1 MELKSNFGTSKSSL
15 ESDRSIL
22 EKLQTEIK
30 GVFFR
35 VIQLMLKDEEQSI
48 PFTCIGIVI
57 QYMQITYIIF
67 NRQIWKVWQ
76 NEIITKQLN
85 NIFGYV
91 LLTPYFEMISFQGF
105 VAMMYVCLGLLLFAM
120 MLIFL
125 LSYSISKSK
134 SSFTWPIMLLRFL
147 MSLFLQVL
155 YMPIID
161 LLFSMLSCTTNQN
174 GVLMHVLF
182 DFECWVNIHI
192 VHSVVAIFGVILFVI
207 LCLHF
212 SLLYFEP
219 RYQPLEASSKLSGRA
234 NAVFLIYQLIMVI
247 CYTFM
252 NGRNYDYLM
261 ILIML
266 IGSFIIFWK
275 IHIEQPFNN
284 LYIQKAW
291 SMLVALN
298 LWGVILICFAKFL
311 EGVLFIGTVYA
322 WIAGLPLMIAAIIKS
337 EKLHYDLLLLN
348 LNKVQDP
355 DQIVQLTNYLL
366 KLLYK
371 SPLNSNCSLL
381 IDGFLEIHKATCTR
395 EDCYLKQKKMI
406 NQRQQKPLFKEGTII
421 ERDIDLLMVMAQ
433 IYFNQIKKF
442 PNEINLRI
450 RYAFFLLDN
459 MKQRQQAINELI
471 QAETLSPSLDNDFV
485 IFRYKKIIEE
495 EMNAAQNETL
505 GNLDVATEIAFQ
517 NNMRSFQNKIER
529 ATLMHMDF
537 WSQLQEDSPD
547 LGKMNEIGSKINQAI
562 IQVEELWN
570 KMQKMT
576 QNLPKAMRLYAKF
589 IIEVLQDKDYGES
602 LLDKSKLLQ
611 TQNNKMKNK
620 QSIQLISSEEIGYE
634 SQPILLVSAA
644 QEKFAQIINLNLAA
658 CNLFGYNKSEMI
670 NRKINIFMPNLYS
683 KFHDAYV
690 ENFLQSNDNKNINKD
705 RLIYIKMKSNYI
717 MPCYIYLKII
727 QSLDENVS
735 LAAQFRVL
743 KSFKPTCYLVL
754 DNEEIIDSISSSC
767 IPLLNLDSKQ
777 ISHKKT
783 SISEIFPNYLQQ
795 KQIFLS
801 KTGGQI
807 LFSLATSSAVSNSQ
821 LASQEFDEGEKKGEC
836 IQFQC
841 FTSEVFN
848 ELGDQVVGYI
858 VKLEQQMQDI
868 SMNLEINQPHQKVL
882 TNSMQFK
889 FNPSKFLYQGE
900 FVSDS
905 NSQRV
910 DQTILWDQ
918 NDQSSMI
925 SSVQPG
931 ADLIKSQIKSERS
944 DDCNIQIQ
952 SKINYAEG
960 IKIVRLFE
968 NRVQDIDDKEDM
980 ISEEDD
986 QQGRS
991 VFQRQQD
998 VDNDQ
1003 DGQIQDFNNI
1013 FKSRKNL
1020 SLVVNNQ
1027 ITPQVIKQLSWT
1039 ANFIIL
1045 LLVALSF
1052 SDFFVCQAQYDEI
1065 YSTLELVEFTNLRTA
1080 ELHSILTSVQNLQM
1094 LNLNIFQINSTEAII
1109 AFEKAQKTKLNNSI
1123 QLVSQ
1128 LNKGLMLSN
1137 IFISDQLNE
1146 LQSKDVVK
1154 MKFGEQYQNYDL
1166 MEATEQIVSKALN
1179 IRDKQLSKIIYED
1192 DDVEFIIYNL
1202 LNDLVF
1208 QMRNS
1213 SNLYANGL
1221 TIKTSE
1227 KKETFQIILG
1237 ISAGALGLGL
1247 LMLTIITLSVNKIQ
1261 EEILSMFLD
1270 IPDKTV
1276 KYLYNKSENF
1286 ISNLQLGE
1294 DDDVLSDLEELEKEE
1309 QEELNKTLK
1318 SKRKKKKFKNTN
1330 KEQRNYIFAF
1340 FFVILLIQAYFIF
1353 NYFMSDALLSNL
1365 AQLVPEI
1372 NATSRAEGFY
1382 RFADNAQRSL
1392 YINRNITIENDDSYI
1407 KVKENI
1413 DKLYALDSSIHQ
1425 EHSLNVDITNSIYSD
1440 AFKELFMLQPCT
1452 ILSSYLED
1460 LEEPDCQAFADGA
1473 IYQGMAV
1480 GMARYFENL
1489 RYIMTIYD
1497 QFWNN
1502 TKANFTLI
1510 ARGFTTFKN
1519 ITKNSDNISN
1529 FILNL
1534 NNFNQSK
1541 EARVIQEVYNRGTF
1555 RYLMDKMQ
1563 LSIGKDIED
1572 AKTQRL
1578 ALFIVFEVLL
1588 FVIYFIL
1595 WLPLVLKLT
1604 RDVWRTRSMIM
1615 MIPLR
1620 VIQKIR
1626 SIKQFIKDFL
1636 HTRELEV

>member
-1 MELKSNFGTSKSSL
+1 MELKSNFGTSQGSL
-15 ESDRSIL
+15 DSDRSVF
-22 EKLQTEIK
+22 EKLQMEMK

-35 VIQLMLKDEEQSI
+35 VISLMLKDEEQSI
-48 PFTCIGIVI
+48 VLTCIGILI
-57 QYMQITYIIF
+57 QYTQITYIIF
-67 NRQIWKVWQ
+67 NRKIWKVWQ
-76 NEIITKQLN
+76 NEILTKQLN
-85 NIFGYV
+85 KIFGYV
-91 LLTPYFEMISFQGF
+91 LLTPYFEMTSFGGF
-105 VAMMYVCLGLLLFAM
+105 VAMIYVSLGLLLFAL
-120 MLIFL
+120 MLVFL

-147 MSLFLQVL
+147 MTLFLQVL

-161 LLFSMLSCTTNQN
+161 MLFSMLSCVDDQN
-174 GVLMHVLF
+174 GKIIHQLF
-182 DFECWVNIHI
+182 DIECWVNIHI
-192 VHSVVAIFGVILFVI
+192 VHSVVAIFGVIFYFI
-207 LCLHF
+207 LCLLF
-212 SLLYFEP
+212 TLLYFEP
-219 RYQPLEASSKLSGRA
+219 RYKPHEATSKQSGRA
-234 NAVFLIYQLIMVI
+234 NAIFLIYQFIMVI
-247 CYTFM
+247 SYTFM
-252 NGRNYDYLM
+252 NGKSYDYLM

-284 LYIQKAW
+284 FYIQKAW

-311 EGVLFIGTVYA
+311 EGILFQGTIYA
-322 WIAGLPLMIAAIIKS
+322 WIAGVPLMIAAIIKS
-337 EKLHYDLLLLN
+337 DKLHYDLLLLN

-355 DQIVQLTNYLL
+355 DQIVSLTNHLL

-371 SPLNSNCSLL
+371 SPLNSHSSLL

-395 EDCYLKQKKMI
+395 EDCYLKQKKII
-406 NQRQQKPLFKEGTII
+406 NQRQQKPLFKEGTIS
-421 ERDIDLLMVMAQ
+421 ERDVDLLMIMAQ

-471 QAETLSPSLDNDFV
+471 QAESLNPTLDNDFI
-485 IFRYKKIIEE
+485 IFRYKRIIEE
-495 EMNAAQNETL
+495 EINAAQNESF
-505 GNLDVATEIAFQ
+505 GNLDIASELAFQ
-517 NNMRSFQNKIER
+517 NNMRQFQNKIER

-547 LGKMNEIGSKINQAI
+547 LGKMNEIGYKINLAI
-562 IQVEELWN
+562 LQVEDLWN
-570 KMQKMT
+570 KMQKLT

-589 IIEVLQDKDYGES
+589 IIEVLQDKDFGEE
-602 LLDKSKLLQ
+602 LLEKSKKLQ
-611 TQNNKMKNK
+611 QQNNKMKNK
-620 QSIQLISSEEIGYE
+620 QIIQLISSDEIGYE
-634 SQPILLVSAA
+634 SQPILLVSAS
-644 QEKFAQIINLNLAA
+644 QEKFAQITNLNLAA

-727 QSLDENVS
+727 QSLDENVQ

-743 KSFKPTCYLVL
+743 KSFKPSCYLIL
-754 DNEEIIDSISSSC
+754 DNEEIIDSLSSSC

-783 SISEIFPNYLQQ
+783 SITEIFPNYIQQ
-795 KQIFLS
+795 KELFLS
-801 KTGGQI
+801 KTGGPI
-807 LFSLATSSAVSNSQ
+807 LFNLASSSVISNSQ
-821 LASQEFDEGEKKGEC
+821 LASQEFDEGEKKNEC

-841 FTSEVFN
+841 FTNEVFN
-848 ELGDQVVGYI
+848 ELKDQVVGYI
-858 VKLEQQMQDI
+858 VKLEQQIQDM
-868 SMNLEINQPHQKVL
+868 SMNLEINQPYQKAII
-882 TNSMQFK
+882 NSMQFK
-889 FNPSKFLYQGE
+889 FNPQRCLYQGE
-900 FVSDS
+900 FVCET

-925 SSVQPG
+925 SSLQQG
-931 ADLIKSQIKSERS
+931 GDLIKSQIKSEKS
-944 DDCNIQIQ
+944 DEVNILTQT
-952 SKINYAEG
+952 KINYAEG
-960 IKIVRLFE
+960 IKLVRLFE
-968 NRVQDIDDKEDM
+968 NRVQEIDDREDM
-980 ISEEDD
+980 ISEDDD

-998 VDNDQ
+998 VDNDL

-1020 SLVVNNQ
+1020 SSIVNNQ
-1027 ITPQVIKQLSWT
+1027 ITPQELKKLNWT
-1039 ANFIIL
+1039 TNFIIL
-1045 LLVALSF
+1045 SLVALSF
-1052 SDFFVCQAQYDEI
+1052 SEFFVSQALYNEI
-1065 YSTLELVEFTNLRTA
+1065 YQTVELVEQTNQRTA
-1080 ELHSILTSVQNLQM
+1080 ELHSILSSVQNLQM
-1094 LNLNIFQINSTEAII
+1094 LNLNIWQMNTTEAIN
-1109 AFEKAQKTKLNNSI
+1109 AFEKTQKTLLNNSI

-1128 LNKGLMLSN
+1128 LNKNLMLSD
-1137 IFISDQLNE
+1137 IFISDELNE
-1146 LQSKDVVK
+1146 LQKQDVVRI
-1154 MKFGEQYQNYDL
+1154 KFADQYETYDI

-1179 IRDKQLSKIIYED
+1179 IREKQLSKIVYED
-1192 DDVEFIIYNL
+1192 DDVEFILYNL

-1208 QMRNS
+1208 QLRNS
-1213 SNLYANGL
+1213 SNLYAKGL
-1221 TIKTSE
+1221 TQKTKNKQSLE
-1227 KKETFQIILG
+1227 IILG
-1237 ISAGALGLGL
+1237 ISAGALGFGL
-1247 LMLTIITLSVNKIQ
+1247 LVLIIITLSVNKIQ

-1286 ISNLQLGE
+1286 ISNLQIGE
-1294 DDDVLSDLEELEKEE
+1294 DDDILSELDELEKEE
-1309 QEELNKTLK
+1309 LEELNRTLK

-1330 KEQRNYIFAF
+1330 KDQRNYIFAF
-1340 FFVILLIQAYFIF
+1340 FFVILLLQAYFIF
-1353 NYFMSDALLSNL
+1353 NYFISDTLLSNL
-1365 AQLVPEI
+1365 EQLVPEI
-1372 NATSRAEGFY
+1372 NATCRAEGFY
-1382 RFADNAQRSL
+1382 RFCDNAQRSL
-1392 YINRNITIENDDSYI
+1392 YINRNITIENQDAYTI
-1407 KVKENI
+1407 VKQNV

-1425 EHSLNVDITNSIYSD
+1425 EHSLNVEITNSIYAN
-1440 AFKELFMLQPCT
+1440 AFKEIFMLQPCT
-1452 ILSSYLED
+1452 ILSSYLQNLSEA
-1460 LEEPDCQAFADGA
+1460 DCQAFADGA

-1480 GMARYFENL
+1480 GIARYFENL
-1489 RYIMTIYD
+1489 RYMMTIYD

-1502 TKANFTLI
+1502 SKANFTAI

-1519 ITKNSDNISN
+1519 ITKNQDNISN
-1529 FILNL
+1529 YILNL

-1541 EARVIQEVYNRGTF
+1541 EARTIQEIYNRGTF
-1555 RYLMDKMQ
+1555 RYLIKQ
-1563 LSIGKDIED
+1563 LKTSINQDIED
-1572 AKTQRL
+1572 IKTQRL

-1588 FVIYFIL
+1588 FIIYFML
-1595 WLPLVLKLT
+1595 WLPLVLKMT

-1615 MIPLR
+1615 MIPLK

-1636 HTRELEV
+1636 NTRELEI

>member
-15 ESDRSIL
+15 ESDRSVL
-22 EKLQTEIK
+22 EKLQVEMK
-30 GVFFR
+30 GVFYR

-48 PFTCIGIVI
+48 PFTCIGIAI

-85 NIFGYV
+85 KIFGYV
-91 LLTPYFEMISFQGF
+91 LLTPYFEMVNFSGF
-105 VAMMYVCLGLLLFAM
+105 VAMMYVCLGLLLFAL
-120 MLIFL
+120 MLMFL
-125 LSYSISKSK
+125 LSYSVSKSK

-155 YMPIID
+155 YMPIVD
-161 LLFSMLSCTTNQN
+161 LLFSMLSCADNQA
-174 GVLMHVLF
+174 GVLQHQLF
-182 DFECWVNIHI
+182 DVECWVNIHI
-192 VHSVVAIFGVILFVI
+192 VHSVVAIFGVILFFI
-207 LCLHF
+207 LCLLF
-212 SLLYFEP
+212 SLLYYEP
-219 RYQPLEASSKLSGRA
+219 RYQPLEASSKKSGRA
-234 NAVFLIYQLIMVI
+234 NAVLLTYQLIMVI

-252 NGRNYDYLM
+252 TGKNYDYLM

-322 WIAGLPLMIAAIIKS
+322 WLAGVPLMIAAIIKS

-355 DQIVQLTNYLL
+355 DQIVQLTNHLL

-371 SPLNSNCSLL
+371 SPLNSNCSFL

-459 MKQRQQAINELI
+459 MKQRQQALNELI

-495 EMNAAQNETL
+495 EMNTAQNETF
-505 GNLDVATEIAFQ
+505 GNLDFATEIAFQ
-517 NNMRSFQNKIER
+517 NNMRQFQNKIER

-537 WSQLQEDSPD
+537 WSQLQEESPD
-547 LGKMNEIGSKINQAI
+547 LGKMNEIGSKINLAI
-562 IQVEELWN
+562 LQVEELWN
-570 KMQKMT
+570 RMQKMT

-589 IIEVLQDKDYGES
+589 IIEVLQDKEFGEQ
-602 LLDKSKLLQ
+602 LLDKSKQLQ

-620 QSIQLISSEEIGYE
+620 QTISIFTSDEINFE
-634 SQPILLVSAA
+634 SQPILLVSAS

-735 LAAQFRVL
+735 LVAQFRVL
-743 KSFKPTCYLVL
+743 KSFKPTCYLIL

-783 SISEIFPNYLQQ
+783 SITEIFSNYQQQ
-795 KQIFLS
+795 KQLFLS
-801 KTGGQI
+801 KIGGQI
-807 LFSLATSSAVSNSQ
+807 MFNLNSSSAVSNSH
-821 LASQEFDEGEKKGEC
+821 LASQEFEEAEKKGET

-841 FTSEVFN
+841 FVSEIFN
-848 ELGDQVVGYI
+848 ERGDQVVGYI
-858 VKLEQQMQDI
+858 VKLEQLIQDM
-868 SMNLEINQPHQKVL
+868 SMNLENNLPHQKVQ
-882 TNSMQFK
+882 TNTMQFK

-900 FVSDS
+900 FVCDT

-931 ADLIKSQIKSERS
+931 GDLIKSQIKSEKS
-944 DDCNIQIQ
+944 DEVNALIV

-968 NRVQDIDDKEDM
+968 NRVQEIDDREDI
-980 ISEEDD
+980 ISEEED

-1003 DGQIQDFNNI
+1003 DGQMQDFNNI

-1020 SLVVNNQ
+1020 SMVVDNQ
-1027 ITPQVIKQLSWT
+1027 ITPQVIRKLTWT

-1052 SDFFVCQAQYDEI
+1052 SDFFVCQAQYNEI
-1065 YSTLELVEFTNLRTA
+1065 YSTLELVEYTNLRTA

-1094 LNLNIFQINSTEAII
+1094 LNLNIFQINTTEAST
-1109 AFEKAQKTKLNNSI
+1109 AFENAQKTKLNNSI

-1128 LNKGLMLSN
+1128 LNKNLMLSN
-1137 IFISDQLNE
+1137 IYISDELNE
-1146 LQSKDVVK
+1146 LQSQNVVK
-1154 MKFGEQYQNYDL
+1154 MKFGDQYQNYDL
-1166 MEATEQIVSKALN
+1166 MEATQQIVSKALN
-1179 IRDKQLSKIIYED
+1179 IRDKQLSKIVYED
-1192 DDVEFIIYNL
+1192 SDVEFIIYNL

-1213 SNLYANGL
+1213 SNLYAEGL
-1221 TIKTSE
+1221 TEKTRE
-1227 KKETFQIILG
+1227 KMETFQIILG
-1237 ISAGALGLGL
+1237 ISAAALGLGL

-1294 DDDVLSDLEELEKEE
+1294 DDDVLSELEELEKEE

-1330 KEQRNYIFAF
+1330 KDQRNYIFAF
-1340 FFVILLIQAYFIF
+1340 VFVILILQAYFIF
-1353 NYFMSDALLSNL
+1353 NYFMSDTLLSNL

-1382 RFADNAQRSL
+1382 RFSDNAQRSL
-1392 YINRNITIENDDSYI
+1392 YINRSITIENEDSYTI
-1407 KVKENI
+1407 VKQNI

-1425 EHSLNVDITNSIYSD
+1425 EHSLNVDITNSMYQT
-1440 AFKELFMLQPCT
+1440 AFKEVFMLQPCT
-1452 ILSSYLED
+1452 ILASYLED
-1460 LEEPDCQAFADGA
+1460 IIETDCQVFADGA

-1480 GMARYFENL
+1480 GLARYFENL
-1489 RYIMTIYD
+1489 RYTMTIYD

-1502 TKANFTLI
+1502 SKANFTTI

-1529 FILNL
+1529 YILNL
-1534 NNFNQSK
+1534 VNFNQSK
-1541 EARVIQEVYNRGTF
+1541 EARVIQEIYNKGTF
-1555 RYLMDKMQ
+1555 RYLMEKLQ
-1563 LSIGKDIED
+1563 TAISIDIDD

-1588 FVIYFIL
+1588 FVIYFML
-1595 WLPLVLKLT
+1595 WLPLVIKMT

-1636 HTRELEV
+1636 HAKELET